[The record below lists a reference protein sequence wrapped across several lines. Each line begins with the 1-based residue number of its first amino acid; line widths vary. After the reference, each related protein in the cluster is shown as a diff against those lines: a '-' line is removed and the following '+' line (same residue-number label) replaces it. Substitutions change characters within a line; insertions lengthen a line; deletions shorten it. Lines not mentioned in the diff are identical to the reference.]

1 MSPRHVFLVLSYNS
15 SEAWT
20 TYTRQDN
27 KLNSFHLRC
36 LRRIL
41 DISWQGNITN
51 TEVLE
56 RASSFSLYTLLS
68 QRRLRWLGHVHRMT
82 NGGIPKYML
91 YGELITGTRTIGR
104 KYLRYRDTCKRDMKV
119 ADIDITTWEVA
130 ADDRG
135 HWGAVVKTGMERAEE
150 NRYVHE
156 AVKREKSK
164 QQSSHPAHPP
174 TVHCRSSLHCDLSMC
189 NMFQRS
195 IAFQAYTV
203 TCPCTICPNGPL
215 PFKLAL

>member
-1 MSPRHVFLVLSYNS
+1 MFLVISYDS

-20 TYTRQDN
+20 TYKRQEK

-41 DISWQGNITN
+41 DISWQDKVTN
-51 TEVLE
+51 TEVGLLE

-68 QRRLRWLGHVHRMT
+68 QRRLRWLGHVHRIT
-82 NGGIPKYML
+82 NGRIPKDML
-91 YGELITGTRTIGR
+91 YGELITGTRTVGR

-119 ADIDITTWEVA
+119 AEIDITTWEVA

-135 HWGAVVKTGMERAEE
+135 HWIAVVKTGMERAEE

-164 QQSSHPAHPP
+164 QNSSHPAHPP
-174 TVHCRSSLHCDLSMC
+174 TAHCRSSLRCDLSMC

-203 TCPCTICPNGPL
+203 TCPCQICSNVPL
-215 PFKLAL
+215 PFKLTL